1 MKIKINH
8 QVFEY
13 SLRDQ
18 WISPLKELIGSR
30 VVADNRAKLDIDLFV
45 FEENSPLDSEGKLPL
60 NIMNLSLVDAWVIQY
75 RSGVGSFEA
84 YPDTLSETDV
94 IQIVDEYCK
103 DFARFQSRFQ
113 WKQIKSFGFGS
124 STAVNVL
131 LTIIF
136 LAAIGLTVVYF
147 LIKNGVISIQ

>member
-1 MKIKINH
+1 MKIKING

-18 WISPLKELIGSR
+18 WITPLKELIGSR
-30 VVADNRAKLDIDLFV
+30 VVTDNQAKLDIDLFV
-45 FEENSPLDSEGKLPL
+45 FNENSPLDFEGKLPL

-75 RSGVGSFEA
+75 RSGVGAFEA

-103 DFARFQSRFQ
+103 DFARFQGRLQ
-113 WKQIKSFGFGS
+113 WKQIKSLGFGS

-131 LTIIF
+131 LAIII
-136 LAAIGLTVVYF
+136 LVAIGLTVVYF
-147 LIKNGVISIQ
+147 LIKNGVISI